1 MESKEIMKNYHTYNE
16 IKSQPQAWAET
27 LDMLA
32 RRKDEWLSFFKEGN
46 FDSVILTGCGS
57 MYYMPLAAAVIW
69 QELTKLPTRAL
80 PGSETWLNP
89 GLIPAA
95 ARPLLIAVSRSGT
108 TTETI
113 RATRAFGGKTV
124 TVSCYPEAELP
135 TIGSF
140 NLLVTAGQETS
151 VAQTRAF
158 STLYLATLTLAVF
171 ASGRDDLWQELQSL
185 PALAEKLINR
195 YEPLAEELG
204 KDLALDRFYFLGSGL
219 RYGLAC
225 EVNLKMKEMT
235 LTHSE
240 PFHILEYRHGPKAMV
255 TPSALVVGL
264 LSDAQREQEEA
275 VLKDMRLLG
284 GRTLSIA
291 ESGADVELDS
301 GLSEIARSLLYLPIP
316 QLIAFQRSVAKGL
329 NPDQPE
335 NLTAVVELA

>member
-1 MESKEIMKNYHTYNE
+1 MKNYHTYNE

-80 PGSETWLNP
+80 PGSEIWLNP

-124 TVSCYPEAELP
+124 TVSCYPKAELP

-240 PFHILEYRHGPKAMV
+240 PFHFLEYRHGPKAMV

>member
-1 MESKEIMKNYHTYNE
+1 MRPTNYHTYNE

-46 FDSVILTGCGS
+46 FDSLVLTGCGS
-57 MYYMPLAAAVIW
+57 MYYMPLAASAVW
-69 QELTKLPTRAL
+69 QELTKLPARAL

-89 GLIPAA
+89 ASIPASSN
-95 ARPLLIAVSRSGT
+95 PLMISVSRSGT
-108 TTETI
+108 TTETV
-113 RATRAFGGKTV
+113 RATRAFGGKTA

-171 ASGRDDLWQELQSL
+171 ASGRDDLWREFQSL
-185 PALAEKLINR
+185 PTLAEKLLDR
-195 YEPLAEELG
+195 YEPLANELG
-204 KDLALDRFYFLGSGL
+204 KDLTLDRFYFLGSGL

-240 PFHILEYRHGPKAMV
+240 PFHFLEYRHGPKSMI

-264 LSDAQREQEEA
+264 FSDAQREMEEA
-275 VLKDMRLLG
+275 VLKDMRTLG

-301 GLSEIARSLLYLPIP
+301 GLSEIARSPLYLPVA

-329 NPDQPE
+329 NPDLPE

>member
-1 MESKEIMKNYHTYNE
+1 MERQNYHTYNE

-57 MYYMPLAAAVIW
+57 MYYMPLAASVIW
-69 QELTKLPTRAL
+69 QELTKLNARAL

-113 RATRAFGGKTV
+113 RATRAFSGKTV

-140 NLLVTAGQETS
+140 NLLITAGQETS

-195 YEPLAEELG
+195 YEPLAEEVG

-219 RYGLAC
+219 RYGLAS

-240 PFHILEYRHGPKAMV
+240 PFHFLEYRHGPKAMI

-329 NPDQPE
+329 NPDLPE
-335 NLTAVVELA
+335 NLTAVVEL

>member
-1 MESKEIMKNYHTYNE
+1 MKNYHTYNE

-80 PGSETWLNP
+80 PGSEIWLNP

-124 TVSCYPEAELP
+124 TVSCYPKAELP

-240 PFHILEYRHGPKAMV
+240 PFHFLEYRHGPKAMI

-301 GLSEIARSLLYLPIP
+301 DLSEIARSLLYLPIP

>member
-1 MESKEIMKNYHTYNE
+1 
-16 IKSQPQAWAET
+16 
-27 LDMLA
+27 
-32 RRKDEWLSFFKEGN
+32 
-46 FDSVILTGCGS
+46 
-57 MYYMPLAAAVIW
+57 
-69 QELTKLPTRAL
+69 LTKLPTRAL

-124 TVSCYPEAELP
+124 TVSCYPKAELP

-240 PFHILEYRHGPKAMV
+240 PFHFLEYRHGPKAMV

>member
-1 MESKEIMKNYHTYNE
+1 MKNYHTYNE